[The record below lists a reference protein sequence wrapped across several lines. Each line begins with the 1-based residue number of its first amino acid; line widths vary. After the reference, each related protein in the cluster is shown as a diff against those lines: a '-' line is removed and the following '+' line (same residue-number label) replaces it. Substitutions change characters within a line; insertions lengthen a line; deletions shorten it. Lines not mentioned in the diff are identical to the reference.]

1 MNDETEDFL
10 GELRL
15 GKRLIK
21 TGQVAARGLVVV
33 LGLMFLIPGRALDLI
48 GPVAAVATLLAS
60 ALLGMTLLSILE
72 LLGGSS
78 ERGGTYTLIHETLGG
93 LGGFFAGW
101 SILAGYVA
109 LTAAFLRATTSHLAL
124 LFTELE
130 PAAPYLALGL
140 LISLLLIQLFRLLPG
155 RDLTWPAILILLVVL
170 VIVLLDVLLRADL
183 QLARASSTFV
193 LSDFMHAVA
202 LMAVSYA
209 AIEAIL
215 ALRRHVRD
223 PARHLPRGLLATL
236 LVGGLLFVLIQFV
249 ASRVPEQISHVE
261 SAGLINALG
270 SASLLPGWLVFILA
284 IVGLMFAASGCFKT
298 GARQLNALSRQ
309 GALPERLRQIRPP
322 FRVQP
327 LLFGPLFI
335 FTAPLVLWA
344 PTRWLMD
351 VSACLF
357 LVPMLLIN
365 LAAIHS
371 RRSEPERRR
380 SFNVPFY
387 PLVPSV
393 ALAIGGALLFALPIS
408 GILGGGVWLLL
419 GLVIYLTYGR
429 VHLMKAQA
437 GVLVFGREPGY
448 EKPEGAWRIL
458 VPLSAGVERA
468 LMLDLATS
476 LARQTDGE
484 VIALQVIPIAD
495 PLAIEEGRRIARE
508 RNTLFQWSTRVA
520 EGSGVPTFPITRLA
534 RSVSEGI
541 LDTADEEQCDLIL
554 LSWSIRSA
562 RQGVRMGRVLEP
574 VVQRAPCDVA
584 VVAFH
589 PDRLTKVEGRPA
601 ITEEMDG
608 ARRAALRVERILV
621 PTAGG
626 PHAPLATRLALL
638 LAREREATI
647 SSVYVADPDASQDE
661 LAEGRARIQQTF
673 ATMGEQMAG
682 LPGGDGKQS
691 GLNTVHLESRVVTA
705 ESIVEGIT
713 QAGAESDLVFIGAS
727 EESLIDQ
734 VLFGTIPEQVARAC
748 PSPVVMVKRFR
759 GLRRFWLQR
768 AWDALFGALPTL
780 SRQEQVDV
788 YKQVR
793 RGARPDV
800 DYFIMIG
807 LSAVIA
813 TYGLLQDSGA
823 VIIGAMLVAPLFTPI
838 LALSLAIVRGDIRLL
853 RLAVE
858 SALKGIA
865 LAIGISIL
873 LTALSP
879 LRGVTHEV
887 TARMHPNL
895 FDLAVALASG
905 VAGAY
910 AVARKDVA
918 AALPGVAIA
927 AALVPP
933 LSVIG
938 IGLAIGEPGI
948 AGGGS
953 VLLITNLIAITLAGS
968 VTLLLLGFRP
978 TARAKREA
986 RLRLGLVISLVLFTM
1001 ITISLGVVFVRSVQE
1016 SRIHQKIDQV
1026 LAHEFGATH
1035 DFEIAGFVFEVQDDQ
1050 VDVSVTVYARHPV
1063 SAALAETARD
1073 RLTEALGRPVH
1084 LNLMSI
1090 PVMDLEL
1097 PAP

>member
-1 MNDETEDFL
+1 MNDVTKDFL

-15 GKRLIK
+15 GKQLST

-33 LGLMFLIPGRALDLI
+33 LGLMFLVPDRVLDLV
-48 GPVAAVATLLAS
+48 GPVATVATLLAS
-60 ALLGMTLLSILE
+60 VLLGLTLLSILE

-78 ERGGTYTLIHETLGG
+78 ERGGTYTLIHETLGR

-109 LTAAFLRATTSHLAL
+109 LTAACLRAMISHLTL
-124 LFTELE
+124 LFIELRLI
-130 PAAPYLALGL
+130 APYLALGIL
-140 LISLLLIQLFRLLPG
+140 FSLLLIQLFRLLPG
-155 RDLTWPAILILLVVL
+155 RDLIWPAILILLVVL
-170 VIVLLDVLLRADL
+170 VIVLLGVLMRVDMRLE
-183 QLARASSTFV
+183 RASTTVAS
-193 LSDFMHAVA
+193 SDLMRAVG
-202 LMAVSYA
+202 LMVVSYA

-215 ALRRHVRD
+215 TLRRHARD
-223 PARHLPRGLLATL
+223 PARHLPIGLLATL
-236 LVGGLLFVLIQFV
+236 LVGGLLFVLIQLV
-249 ASRVPEQISHVE
+249 ASRVPEPIGHVE
-261 SAGLINALG
+261 STDLVSALG
-270 SASLLPGWLVFILA
+270 VPGWLVCLA
-284 IVGLMFAASGCFKT
+284 VVGLMLAANGCFT
-298 GARQLNALSRQ
+298 SGARQLNALSRQ

-322 FRVQP
+322 FRAQP
-327 LLFGPLFI
+327 LLFGSLFI
-335 FTAPLVLWA
+335 FTAPLVIWA
-344 PTRWLMD
+344 PTRWLVD

-357 LVPMLLIN
+357 LVPVLLLN

-380 SFNVPFY
+380 LFIVPFY
-387 PLVPSV
+387 PLVPGV
-393 ALAIGGALLFALPIS
+393 AFAFGGALLFALPIP
-408 GILGGGVWLLL
+408 GILGGGAWLLL

-429 VHLMKAQA
+429 AHLKEAQE

-448 EKPEGAWRIL
+448 KKPEGVWRIL
-458 VPLSAGVERA
+458 VPLSAGVERH

-508 RNTLFQWSTRVA
+508 RNTLFQWSTRVV
-520 EGSGVPTFPITRLA
+520 ERSGVPTFPITRLA

-541 LDTADEEQCDLIL
+541 LGTADEEQCDLIL
-554 LSWSIRSA
+554 LSWSIRSE

-589 PDRLTKVEGRPA
+589 PDRLTKIEVQLAAKEELGGVRRTGR
-601 ITEEMDG
+601 
-608 ARRAALRVERILV
+608 RVERILV

-638 LAREREATI
+638 LAREYKATI
-647 SSVYVADPDASQDE
+647 SSVYVVDPDASQDE
-661 LAEGRARIQQTF
+661 LAEGRARIQQTLT
-673 ATMGEQMAG
+673 TMGEQLVG
-682 LPGGDGKQS
+682 LPGGDGQPT
-691 GLNTVHLESRVVTA
+691 GLETVSLESRVVAA

-727 EESLIDQ
+727 EERLIDQ
-734 VLFGTIPEQVARAC
+734 VLFGNIPEKVARAC

-768 AWDALFGALPTL
+768 AWDALYGMLPTL
-780 SRQEQVDV
+780 SRQEQVAV

-800 DYFIMIG
+800 DFFIMMG

-813 TYGLLQDSGA
+813 TYGLLQNSSA

-838 LALSLAIVRGDIRLL
+838 LALSLSIVRGDIRLL

-865 LAIGISIL
+865 LAIGLSIL

-879 LRGVTHEV
+879 LRSVTREIV
-887 TARMHPNL
+887 ARTHPNL

-905 VAGAY
+905 IAGAY

-918 AALPGVAIA
+918 SALPGVAIA

-933 LSVIG
+933 LGVIG
-938 IGLAIGEPGI
+938 VGLAVGDPGI
-948 AGGGS
+948 AWGGS
-953 VLLITNLIAITLAGS
+953 VLFITNLIAITLAGS

-986 RLRLGLVISLVLFTM
+986 RLRLGLVVSLVLFIV
-1001 ITISLGVVFVRSVQE
+1001 ITISLGVVFVRSAQE

-1026 LAHEFGATH
+1026 LAHEFGTTS

-1050 VDVSVTVYARHPV
+1050 VDVSATVYARRPV
-1063 SAALAETARD
+1063 SAELAETTRD
-1073 RLTEALGRPVH
+1073 RLTEALGYPVH

-1090 PVMDLEL
+1090 PVVDLEL

>member
-1 MNDETEDFL
+1 MNDKTEDFL

-15 GKRLIK
+15 GKQLST
-21 TGQVAARGLVVV
+21 TGHIAAKGLVVV
-33 LGLMFLIPGRALDLI
+33 LGLMFLVPGRMLGLV
-48 GPVAAVATLLAS
+48 GPAATVATLLAS
-60 ALLGMTLLSILE
+60 VLLGLTLLSILE

-78 ERGGTYTLIHETLGG
+78 ERGGSYTLIHETLGR

-101 SILAGYVA
+101 SIMAGYVA
-109 LTAAFLRATTSHLAL
+109 LTAACLRATTSHLAL
-124 LFTELE
+124 LFTELK
-130 PAAPYLALGL
+130 PVVPYLALGIL
-140 LISLLLIQLFRLLPG
+140 FALLLIQLFRLLPG
-155 RDLTWPAILILLVVL
+155 RDLIWPATLILIVVL
-170 VIVLLDVLLRADL
+170 VLVLLGVLIRVDMRLERA
-183 QLARASSTFV
+183 APTIASSD
-193 LSDFMHAVA
+193 LMRAVG
-202 LMAVSYA
+202 LMVVSYA

-215 ALRRHVRD
+215 SLRRHVWD
-223 PARHLPRGLLATL
+223 PAGHLPIALLATL
-236 LVGGLLFVLIQFV
+236 LVGGLLFVLIQLA
-249 ASRVPEQISHVE
+249 ASRFPEQIGHAE
-261 SAGLINALG
+261 STDLVNALG
-270 SASLLPGWLVFILA
+270 APGWLASTLA
-284 IVGLMFAASGCFKT
+284 VVGLMLATNGCFTT

-309 GALPERLRQIRPP
+309 GALPERLRRIRPP
-322 FRVQP
+322 FRAQP
-327 LLFGPLFI
+327 LLFGLLFI
-335 FTAPLVLWA
+335 FTVPLVIWA
-344 PTRWLMD
+344 PTTWLVD

-357 LVPMLLIN
+357 LVPVLLLN
-365 LAAIHS
+365 LAAIYS

-380 SFNVPFY
+380 LFIVPFY
-387 PLVPSV
+387 PLVPGV
-393 ALAIGGALLFALPIS
+393 ALAFGGALLFALPIS
-408 GILGGGVWLLL
+408 GILGGGAWLLL

-429 VHLMKAQA
+429 VHLKEAQE

-448 EKPEGAWRIL
+448 EKPEGVWRIL
-458 VPLSAGVERA
+458 VPLSAGVERH
-468 LMLDLATS
+468 LMLSLATS

-495 PLAIEEGRRIARE
+495 PLAIEEGQRIAQE
-508 RNTLFQWSTRVA
+508 SNTLFQWSTRVV

-541 LDTADEEQCDLIL
+541 LGTADEEQCDLIL
-554 LSWSIRSA
+554 LSWSIHSE

-589 PDRLTKVEGRPA
+589 PDQLNKMEVQPTA
-601 ITEEMDG
+601 EEKLG
-608 ARRAALRVERILV
+608 GERRAGLRVERILV

-638 LAREREATI
+638 LAREHEATI
-647 SSVYVADPDASQDE
+647 SSVYVVDPDASQEE
-661 LAEGRARIQQTF
+661 LTEGQVRIQQTF
-673 ATMGEQMAG
+673 ATMGEQLVG
-682 LPGGDGKQS
+682 LPGGDGPQA
-691 GLNTVHLESRVVTA
+691 GLDAVSLESHVVAA

-734 VLFGTIPEQVARAC
+734 VLFGNIPERVARAC

-768 AWDALFGALPTL
+768 AWDALYGMLPTL
-780 SRQEQVDV
+780 SRQEQVAI

-800 DYFIMIG
+800 DFFIMIG

-813 TYGLLQDSGA
+813 TYGLLQNSSA

-838 LALSLAIVRGDIRLL
+838 LALSLSIVRGDIRLL

-865 LAIGISIL
+865 LAIGLSIL
-873 LTALSP
+873 LTVLSP
-879 LRGVTHEV
+879 LRSVTHEI
-887 TARMHPNL
+887 TARTHPNL

-905 VAGAY
+905 IAGAY

-918 AALPGVAIA
+918 SALPGVAIA

-933 LSVIG
+933 LGVIG
-938 IGLAIGEPGI
+938 IGLAVGDPRI
-948 AGGGS
+948 AWGGS
-953 VLLITNLIAITLAGS
+953 VLFITNLIAITLAGS

-986 RLRLGLVISLVLFTM
+986 RLRLGLIVSLVLFTV
-1001 ITISLGVVFVRSVQE
+1001 ITISLGVVFVRSAQE

-1026 LAHEFGATH
+1026 LAHEFGATS
-1035 DFEIAGFVFEVQDDQ
+1035 DFEIAGFVFEVQEDQ
-1050 VDVSVTVYARHPV
+1050 VDVSATVYTRRPV
-1063 SAALAETARD
+1063 STELAETTRD
-1073 RLTEALGRPVH
+1073 RLTEVLGYPVH

-1090 PVMDLEL
+1090 PVVDLEL